1 MPALLN
7 SPPIPLV
14 VSDSDQRTVM
24 GQLKLICHTC
34 KATQDFHTSWSGHV
48 DIMCLRVGWI
58 NFNFL
63 KLFEN
68 FQTYRKVASVAQ
80 RSPLY
85 HSPRCTHLSI
95 ILCDY
100 LLSHLRVSC
109 RVLLSL
115 VQNPVEEQA
124 LRLAVVNLQSHFI
137 RKSYF

>member
-1 MPALLN
+1 ME
-7 SPPIPLV
+7 
-14 VSDSDQRTVM
+14 
-24 GQLKLICHTC
+24 
-34 KATQDFHTSWSGHV
+34 
-48 DIMCLRVGWI
+48 IMCLRVGWI

-85 HSPRCTHLSI
+85 HSPRFTHLSI

-124 LRLAVVNLQSHFI
+124 LDLAVVNPQSHFI